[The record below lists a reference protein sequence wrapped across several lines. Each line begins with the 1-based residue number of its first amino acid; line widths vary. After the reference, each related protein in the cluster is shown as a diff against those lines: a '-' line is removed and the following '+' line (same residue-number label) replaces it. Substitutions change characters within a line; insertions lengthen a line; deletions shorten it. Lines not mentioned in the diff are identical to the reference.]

1 MPWFPGLR
9 AWSLEA
15 RTCRLP
21 FFHFLGGRASC
32 SLGWPHTHCVA
43 EDDDFELLILC
54 PPPSE
59 CRDGSMA
66 GLWGVETEHGSLE
79 LCVGQASTLELQALY

>member
-1 MPWFPGLR
+1 MGIE
-9 AWSLEA
+9 SLELGSPHLQIA
-15 RTCRLP
+15 FLS
-21 FFHFLGGRASC
+21 FLGGRASY

-43 EDDDFELLILC
+43 EDDEFELLILC

-59 CRDGSMA
+59 CQDGSMA
-66 GLWGVETEHGSLE
+66 GLWGVETELGSLE